1 MTPGM
6 IPLMPPP
13 SIERTVMRFP
23 VFGGRFLM
31 EVVVVVVVVISVVIL

>member
-31 EVVVVVVVVISVVIL
+31 GVVVVVVVISVVIF